1 MDDVTIRIL
10 AESKRQKGKAKM
22 KKAIL
27 FGCMGAALALTSCGG
42 TTLPV
47 ASSDGG
53 GSNSATPLSESES
66 EQGSDSFSS
75 VVTSYQISFYDEAG
89 VLLTKESYE
98 EGEVPAYAYS
108 KADTQEWDYTFL
120 GWSASLNGDVL
131 PSLPAVS
138 GDASYYAVIEETK
151 QQYTI
156 TFLTNGGSEVSPIK
170 ADYGSQIEK
179 PDDPLKDGYRFIG
192 WAEDAELT
200 ETVSWPYT
208 ILGNATFYAAYNE
221 KVDIKA
227 YLSTLVGALGQDPF
241 SYIPDSMRP
250 TNSSKIVSEADVTY
264 DFSSFVGVSSI
275 HYGGY
280 GEQWNMVIHNI
291 IQSERFYA
299 VLGLC
304 ETATTAS
311 VAVFNNYL
319 DSNVSD
325 TADHSIADS
334 DKNYSASLRFA
345 DGVLSY
351 TLTMTTGW
359 NLPFFGEV
367 KPQIDMVFDVAKNE
381 KSVRINLTDT
391 NALKY
396 VIGDNSYEF
405 ALEYGVEA
413 GSRKA
418 TFSVTRDSE
427 TGEVDGH
434 IYEFVQ
440 LKGKDLVP
448 SCADFYIGDA
458 YASVVGNKAS
468 GIIGFSGY
476 INELYS
482 VSDGKLRG
490 YKIREMIKSV
500 TTLTYN
506 TLWFNLNDI
515 SGIAS
520 TKVLASSG
528 DGTDSSFNPNDV
540 YVNGSSSVF
549 TPAYNTKLGIK
560 TSRKYDIELR
570 KQYWYGYQDED
581 LCEYETDI
589 PMMFIQDDNDKDT
602 NYSDFSSDMKSV
614 SGINSSVTLS
624 SSYLT
629 KIRADYNT
637 LIDVFVANK
646 DSITG
651 DIITQFIGNAA

>member
-1 MDDVTIRIL
+1 
-10 AESKRQKGKAKM
+10 M

-27 FGCMGAALALTSCGG
+27 FGLMGAALALTSCGE
-42 TTLPV
+42 TTLPTSSGGGGDSNT
-47 ASSDGG
+47 ASS
-53 GSNSATPLSESES
+53 LSESDTQ
-66 EQGSDSFSS
+66 QGTGSS
-75 VVTSYQISFYDEAG
+75 SPLAMTYQISFYDETGA
-89 VLLTKESYE
+89 LLAKESYV
-98 EGEVPAYAYS
+98 EGDIPSYDYS
-108 KADTQEWDYTFL
+108 KKDTQEWDYAFL
-120 GWSASLNGDVL
+120 GWSLSPSGKVL
-131 PSLPAVS
+131 SSLPAVY
-138 GDASYYAVIEETK
+138 GNASYYAVIKETK

-156 TFLTNGGSEVSPIK
+156 TFVANGGSEVSPIK
-170 ADYGSQIEK
+170 ADYGSEIEK
-179 PDDPLKDGYRFIG
+179 PDDPSKDGYHFSG

-200 ETVSWPYT
+200 KTVSWPYT
-208 ILGNATFYAAYNE
+208 ILDNVTFYAAYNE

-227 YLSTLVGALGQDPF
+227 YLSTLVGSLDQDPF

-250 TNSSKIVSEADVTY
+250 TNSSKMVSEANVTY

-280 GEQWNMVIHNI
+280 GEQWNMVIYNI

-304 ETATTAS
+304 ENATTAS

-319 DSNVSD
+319 DSNASD

-334 DKNYSASLRFA
+334 DKNYSASLHFA
-345 DGVLSY
+345 SGVLSY

-359 NLPFFGEV
+359 SLPFFGEI
-367 KPQIDMVFDVAKNE
+367 KPQIDMVFNVAKNE

-396 VIGDNSYEF
+396 VIDGNSYEF

-418 TFSVTRDSE
+418 MFSVTRDSD
-427 TGEVDGH
+427 TGKVDGH

-448 SCADFYIGDA
+448 SCADFYIGDT

-476 INELYS
+476 INELYT

-490 YKIREMIKSV
+490 YKIRETIKNV

-520 TKVLASSG
+520 TKVLANG
-528 DGTDSSFNPNDV
+528 NDGTDSSLNPNDV

-570 KQYWYGYQDED
+570 KQYWYGYQDDD

-614 SGINSSVTLS
+614 SGITSSVTLS

-637 LIDVFVANK
+637 LIDIFIANK